1 MVISSTSSGSHIL
14 KLKKTELLLA
24 ISNMNIM
31 HFESTQILYF
41 QLFRIPNSHKMEVQI
56 IGETA
61 MQLPKYVGKTTF
73 AVITKVW

>member
-1 MVISSTSSGSHIL
+1 
-14 KLKKTELLLA
+14 
-24 ISNMNIM
+24 MNIM